1 MPPRHPVATG
11 SPISKARPAPSAP
24 IDTTAAVDTTQTTN
38 GYGEEDTM
46 GTLKK
51 TFAGI
56 FGDI

>member
-1 MPPRHPVATG
+1 MPPRQGVA
-11 SPISKARPAPSAP
+11 SSSAESKTLPAP
-24 IDTTAAVDTTQTTN
+24 IDTTAADTAHTTN